1 MSNKILKLNYLGLKC
16 PLPVLKAYKVLKNID
31 SNSLV
36 EVFTADPNARK
47 DFKNLCEKNSFVI
60 LKTRKENKVLC
71 LLIKKV

>member
-36 EVFTADPNARK
+36 EVFTDDPNARK
-47 DFKNLCEKNSFVI
+47 DFKNL
-60 LKTRKENKVLC
+60 
-71 LLIKKV
+71 